1 MTGMAGDDGGLTM
14 ATNTSS
20 VTNTTNTTDTTST
33 AAART
38 ADRARAAKP
47 TRPVSTQR
55 RRPELAAFLR
65 SRRARVTPADV
76 GMPPGLRRRTPGL
89 RREEVAQLSG
99 VGVTWYTWL
108 EQGRPINASPQVL
121 DAVARTLRL
130 DAPEREHLYRLA
142 EVPFE
147 TEPGAL
153 PRRVAPGV
161 QGIIDA
167 LDPLLAVVYNSRYDI
182 LAANPAYRDL
192 FAVRKARGIGA
203 PNALWTLFT
212 VADEDCP
219 VVHRERELPVM
230 VATLRSAYG
239 RHVGEPAWE
248 EYIRAMS
255 AASPW
260 FAQLWASGEVI
271 PPGPRV
277 KTFRHAAV
285 GDMRMTS
292 QSLSID
298 GMPECRIVAY
308 TPEDEESREKVTL
321 LRERR
326 ERLWPPEY
334 ATENPAP

>member
-1 MTGMAGDDGGLTM
+1 M
-14 ATNTSS
+14 ATEPTI
-20 VTNTTNTTDTTST
+20 TTRTT
-33 AAART
+33 
-38 ADRARAAKP
+38 RAP
-47 TRPVSTQR
+47 STQR

-130 DAPEREHLYRLA
+130 DSPEREHLYRLA

-147 TEPGAL
+147 PDREVLT
-153 PRRVAPGV
+153 RRVDPHV

-167 LDPLLAVVYNSRYDI
+167 LDPLLAVVYNARYDI
-182 LAANPAYRDL
+182 LATNAAHRDL
-192 FAVRKARGIGA
+192 FVVPDA
-203 PNALWTLFT
+203 PGMDVPNVLWTLFT
-212 VADEDCP
+212 LPDGACP
-219 VVHRERELPVM
+219 LVRREQELPLM

-248 EYIRAMS
+248 DYIRGLCG
-255 AASPW
+255 ASPW
-260 FAQLWASGEVI
+260 FAALWASGEVVL
-271 PPGPRV
+271 PGPRV
-277 KTFRHAAV
+277 KRFRHAAV
-285 GDMRMTS
+285 GEMRMSS
-292 QSLSID
+292 QSLSVD

-308 TPEDEESREKVTL
+308 TPEDEESREKVAL

-326 ERLWPPEY
+326 QRLWAPAY
-334 ATENPAP
+334 TTEDPAP

>member
-1 MTGMAGDDGGLTM
+1 M
-14 ATNTSS
+14 
-20 VTNTTNTTDTTST
+20 
-33 AAART
+33 
-38 ADRARAAKP
+38 
-47 TRPVSTQR
+47 
-55 RRPELAAFLR
+55 
-65 SRRARVTPADV
+65 
-76 GMPPGLRRRTPGL
+76 
-89 RREEVAQLSG
+89 
-99 VGVTWYTWL
+99 
-108 EQGRPINASPQVL
+108 L

-147 TEPGAL
+147 AEPGAL
-153 PRRVAPGV
+153 PRRVAPEV

-192 FAVRKARGIGA
+192 FAVRKARGIGV

-212 VADEDCP
+212 VTDEDSP

-248 EYIRAMS
+248 EYIRALS

-277 KTFRHAAV
+277 KTFRHAV
-285 GDMRMTS
+285 GNIRMTS

-298 GMPECRIVAY
+298 GMPDCRIVAY
-308 TPEDEESREKVTL
+308 TPGGRGVAPEGHVAAGAKRAAVAAGVHNRKSRP
-321 LRERR
+321 LRGRDLQHR
-326 ERLWPPEY
+326 SLTTQQSVDQWS
-334 ATENPAP
+334 

>member
-1 MTGMAGDDGGLTM
+1 MGI
-14 ATNTSS
+14 
-20 VTNTTNTTDTTST
+20 
-33 AAART
+33 R
-38 ADRARAAKP
+38 
-47 TRPVSTQR
+47 TQR

-65 SRRARVTPADV
+65 TRRARVTPADV

-130 DAPEREHLYRLA
+130 DPPEREHLYRLA
-142 EVPFE
+142 EVPFQPDPE
-147 TEPGAL
+147 GLT
-153 PRRVAPGV
+153 RRSSPEV

-167 LDPLLAVVYNSRYDI
+167 LDPLLAVVYNPRYDV
-182 LAANPAYRDL
+182 LAANAAYQDL
-192 FAVRKARGIGA
+192 FLVPQTLGTGL
-203 PNALWTLFT
+203 PNVLWTLFT
-212 VADEDCP
+212 LPEGACP
-219 VVHRERELPVM
+219 LVHREAELPLM
-230 VATLRSAYG
+230 VATLRSSYG

-248 EYIRAMS
+248 EFIGGLS

-260 FAQLWASGEVI
+260 FAELWASGEVV

-285 GDMRMTS
+285 GEMRMTS

-298 GMPECRIVAY
+298 GMPECRILVYA
-308 TPEDEESREKVTL
+308 PDDEAARGKIAL
-321 LRERR
+321 LRAHR
-326 ERLWPPEY
+326 ERLWPPKREDEE
-334 ATENPAP
+334 AEELIGS